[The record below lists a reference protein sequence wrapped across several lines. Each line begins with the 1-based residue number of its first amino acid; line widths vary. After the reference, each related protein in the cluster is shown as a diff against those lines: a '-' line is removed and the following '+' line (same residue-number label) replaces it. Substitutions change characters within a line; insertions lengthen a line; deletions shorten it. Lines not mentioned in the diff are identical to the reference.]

1 MIVPQLIELNISFEA
16 LERGMAGEL
25 LEPCDAHA
33 LRGAARGRRH
43 GAPRTELF
51 TISLVLNSIVR
62 ADRGQLVRL
71 EAGQ

>member
-1 MIVPQLIELNISFEA
+1 MIVPQLIELNIPFEA

-25 LEPCDAHA
+25 LEACEHA
-33 LRGAARGRRH
+33 LGAARGRRH

>member
-1 MIVPQLIELNISFEA
+1 MIVPQLIELNIPFKA

-33 LRGAARGRRH
+33 LRGRRP